1 MQAGGILNAV
11 ITVQRVLRLVAGD
24 TAAVSGLISLVSLQ
38 FLRDLVGNFDIF
50 IMGVPSVKVFQT
62 DGSYFYFLRS
72 DLCCG

>member
-50 IMGVPSVKVFQT
+50 IMGVPSVKVLQIGT
-62 DGSYFYFLRS
+62 TFYL
-72 DLCCG
+72 L

>member
-50 IMGVPSVKVFQT
+50 IMGVPSVKVFQI
-62 DGSYFYFLRS
+62 DGSYFLRS